1 MFRALMLRNY
11 LLVAGSLWLLA
22 VSACASGV
30 RIAHPITDARTVL
43 QRRDATIEGLHSIR
57 AEARVDQRAHSGR
70 IRGTVLMFVEDS
82 GRVRFD
88 VMTQFG
94 PIAILTS
101 DGQQF
106 AYSDLREKRYLFG
119 PTCPQNIARL
129 LGVPLSAE
137 ETARFLLGGT
147 PLLAHDKEELKLL
160 DNGHYQLSLQGQT
173 GAKQE
178 LELSV
183 YPGDEALPPEQ
194 QRLTLVRSELWHP
207 DGQQVWRVSYAEHEP
222 IALNGDNKGRSML
235 VPKRVHI
242 EQSAQSADTL
252 VNFKT
257 ITANPTIP
265 EEAFTQSAR
274 PGMQEEEATCDEEAR
289 PESEPESESQSEPE
303 PEPNAE

>member
-1 MFRALMLRNY
+1 MLRQSA
-11 LLVAGSLWLLA
+11 LVLSCVLA
-22 VSACASGV
+22 MGCASSA
-30 RIAHPITDARTVL
+30 RIAHPIQDARTVL
-43 QRRDATIEGLHSIR
+43 ARRDATIEGLHSIR
-57 AEARVDQRAHSGR
+57 AEARVDQRASSGR

-106 AYSDLREKRYLFG
+106 AYSDLREKRYLSG
-119 PTCPQNIARL
+119 RTCPENIARL

-147 PLLAHDKEELKLL
+147 PLIAHDKEELKLL
-160 DNGHYQLSLQGQT
+160 DNGHYQLSLTGET

-194 QRLTLVRSELWHP
+194 QRLMLVRSQLWHP
-207 DGQQVWRVSYAEHEP
+207 GGQEVWRVSYADHEP
-222 IALNGDNKGRSML
+222 VALSGRNML
-235 VPKRVHI
+235 VPKRVRI
-242 EQSAQSADTL
+242 EQSAQKADTL
-252 VNFKT
+252 VNFKS
-257 ITANPTIP
+257 ITTNPTIP
-265 EEAFTQSAR
+265 EEAFQQSAR
-274 PGMQEEEATCDEEAR
+274 PGMQEEEATCDEEAG
-289 PESEPESESQSEPE
+289 PEPAADSAADAELESEPAAGPD
-303 PEPNAE
+303 AE